1 MNFNLG
7 SQQHMKVVSVK
18 YTFHAEKSQCKVKFQ
33 ANALFF
39 FNTVQFTFQELLSLE
54 IEANIL
60 LTSIMKK
67 NQKNI

>member
-1 MNFNLG
+1 MYFDLVNEQNMNEVG
-7 SQQHMKVVSVK
+7 VK

-54 IEANIL
+54 IAANIL
-60 LTSIMKK
+60 LTSIMEK